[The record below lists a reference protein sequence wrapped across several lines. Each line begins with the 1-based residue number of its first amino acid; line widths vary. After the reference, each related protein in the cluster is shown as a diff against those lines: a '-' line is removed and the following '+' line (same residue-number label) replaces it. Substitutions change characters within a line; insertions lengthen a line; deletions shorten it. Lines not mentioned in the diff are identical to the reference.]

1 MQRRP
6 YSFSRR
12 YFIRSALGCASALSL
27 APFLACTSLAQESA
41 ASAPGTMPAQASA
54 DLSEFAARLAF
65 HAENKNELRI
75 APLQARDRRG
85 SIPNNN
91 RPAQKRSP
99 DAKLPQNPEA
109 LKGVIRRVGLPSD
122 EKICALTFDF
132 CELAT
137 LTTGFDA
144 DMVIWMQDNNIP
156 ATFFMGGKWMRTH
169 DRRVREVIRDPLF
182 EIGSHAWTHANFAL
196 LSREGMQ
203 EQILDTAGQYELLR
217 DQAAREASRSS
228 LGELPIQQ
236 SLRLFR
242 FPYGR
247 CNKESLEL
255 LAEIGLEPVQWDVVG
270 DSGGN
275 NGTLE
280 RGRLIADKVRPG
292 SIILFH
298 GNLVP
303 KGTFQLLR
311 YVAGILQRRGY
322 RFVTVSELLAMGRPE
337 RTQDGYFE
345 RPGDNHSLDTR
356 FGQDGTG
363 K

>member
-1 MQRRP
+1 MQRGP

-12 YFIRSALGCASALSL
+12 HFIRSALGCASALSL
-27 APFLACTSLAQESA
+27 APFLAGTSLAQESA
-41 ASAPGTMPAQASA
+41 VPAPEQPSA
-54 DLSEFAARLAF
+54 DLAEFAARLAF
-65 HAENKNELRI
+65 HAENKNELRLV
-75 APLQARDRRG
+75 PLQARDRRG

-91 RPAQKRSP
+91 RPAQKRTP
-99 DAKLPQNPEA
+99 DTKLPPNPEA
-109 LKGVIRRVGLPSD
+109 EKGVIRRVSLPSGS
-122 EKICALTFDF
+122 KVCALTFDF

-156 ATFFMGGKWMRTH
+156 ATFFLGGKWMRTH
-169 DRRVREVIRDPLF
+169 DRRVREVLRDPLF
-182 EIGSHAWTHANFAL
+182 EIGNHAWTHANFAL
-196 LSREGMQ
+196 LGRDGMR
-203 EQILDTAGQYELLR
+203 EQILDTAAQYELLR
-217 DQAAREASRSS
+217 DQAEKEALRST
-228 LGELPIQQ
+228 LGEVPIQQ

-247 CNKESLEL
+247 CNAESLKL
-255 LAEIGLEPVQWDVVG
+255 LAELGFEPIQWDIVG

-280 RGRLIADKVRPG
+280 RGRKIADKVKPG
-292 SIILFH
+292 SIVLFH

-311 YVAGILQRRGY
+311 YVTGILQRNGY
-322 RFVTVSELLAMGRPE
+322 RFVTVSELLAMGKPE
-337 RTQDGYFE
+337 RAQDGYFE

-363 K
+363 RK

>member
-1 MQRRP
+1 MQRGP

-12 YFIRSALGCASALSL
+12 HFIRSALCCASALSL
-27 APFLACTSLAQESA
+27 TPFFSGTSLAQESA
-41 ASAPGTMPAQASA
+41 ASASEQHSA
-54 DLSEFAARLAF
+54 DLAEFAARLAY
-65 HAENKNELRI
+65 HTENKNELRLV
-75 APLQARDRRG
+75 PLQARDRRG

-91 RPAQKRSP
+91 RPAQKRTP
-99 DAKLPQNPEA
+99 DTKLPPNPEA
-109 LKGVIRRVGLPSD
+109 EKGVIRRVSLSSD
-122 EKICALTFDF
+122 EKVCALTFDF

-169 DRRVREVIRDPLF
+169 DRRVREVLRDPLF
-182 EIGSHAWTHANFAL
+182 EIGNHAWTHANFAL
-196 LSREGMQ
+196 LSREAMQ

-217 DQAAREASRSS
+217 DQAGKEASRSA
-228 LGELPIQQ
+228 LGDLPIQQ
-236 SLRLFR
+236 SMRLFR

-247 CNKESLEL
+247 CNKEALEL
-255 LAEIGLEPVQWDVVG
+255 LAELGFEPVQWDVVG

-280 RGRLIADKVRPG
+280 RGKKIADKVTPG
-292 SIILFH
+292 SIVLFH

-311 YVAGILQRRGY
+311 YVTGILQRRGY

-345 RPGDNHSLDTR
+345 KPGDNLSLDNR
-356 FGQDGTG
+356 FGHDGTG